1 MSEEKIYSFTKK
13 QLNAEKNKVLAKFAS
28 VASHDLKNV
37 VGGISNISYYLSKTV
52 KPENETQQKMLN
64 LLSTEVVNLNKR
76 ITEVLDMTRVKQL
89 TKTSCNLQDI
99 ILQAMEEAKCD
110 GIVFEQ
116 NLLPTKIY
124 GDKERIKQVF
134 FNIIKNAE
142 DALQNSGTIK
152 IKNKIENDKVF
163 IIVSDCGEGM
173 DPDTLEQ
180 CFDPMFSTK
189 LAKAVGMGLTVAL
202 QIIQMH
208 NGTIEIS
215 SQKGSGTTVKV
226 SLPIL
231 KEE

>member
-1 MSEEKIYSFTKK
+1 MMEEKIYNFTKK

-52 KPENETQQKMLN
+52 KPENENQQKMLN
-64 LLSTEVVNLNKR
+64 LLATEVVNLNKR

-89 TKTSCNLQDI
+89 TKTSCNLQDL
-99 ILQAMEEAKCD
+99 ILQAMEEVKCD

-116 NLLPTKIY
+116 SLLPTKIY

-134 FNIIKNAE
+134 YNIIKNAE
-142 DALQNSGTIK
+142 DALEYSGTIK
-152 IKNKIENDKVF
+152 IETKLENDKVF
-163 IIVSDCGEGM
+163 IIVSDSGKGM
-173 DPDTLEQ
+173 DQETLEQ

-215 SQKGSGTTVKV
+215 SQKGSGTTVNV

>member
-1 MSEEKIYSFTKK
+1 MMEEKVYSFTKK

-116 NLLPTKIY
+116 NLLSTKIY
-124 GDKERIKQVF
+124 GDKERLKQVF
-134 FNIIKNAE
+134 FNIIKNAK

-152 IKNKIENDKVF
+152 IETELETDKVF
-163 IIVSDCGEGM
+163 ITVSDCGEGM
-173 DPDTLEQ
+173 DQDTLEQ

-215 SQKGSGTTVKV
+215 SQKGIGTTVKV